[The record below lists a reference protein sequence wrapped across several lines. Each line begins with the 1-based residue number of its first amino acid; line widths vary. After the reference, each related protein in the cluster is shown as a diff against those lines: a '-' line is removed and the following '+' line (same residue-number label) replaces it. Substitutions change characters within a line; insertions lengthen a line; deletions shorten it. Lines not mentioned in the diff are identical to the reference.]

1 MSFYGVL
8 RTYYD
13 AFALLWISILRLFAW
28 YALGVP
34 TDGCAFIFP
43 IVSLTIVNLPI
54 TVVSAFI
61 AGSAAGYLLYGLP
74 YAQTDVILFNI
85 VFCAMLGAINVILK
99 AKIGGGNDEKAG
111 DRVLPSLILSSL
123 AYATLASMWPEN
135 LPQVDIGGARKS
147 FWSMLLREF
156 ISTIVLTF
164 STGPLKVW
172 LDVKR
177 GKTSLSE
184 MRANYEDQRLWMHKN
199 MGVDGRPGLF
209 PDANPNL
216 RRRNVNSEAQNEER
230 EPDH

>member
-13 AFALLWISILRLFAW
+13 AFALLWITVLRFFAW

-43 IVSLTIVNLPI
+43 IVSLTIVNLPV
-54 TVVSAFI
+54 TVVSATI

-85 VFCAMLGAINVILK
+85 VFCSMLGAINVILK
-99 AKIGGGNDEKAG
+99 AKIGDGKEENAGN
-111 DRVLPSLILSSL
+111 RVLPSLVLSSL

-135 LPQVDIGGARKS
+135 LPQVDIGGVRKS

-156 ISTIVLTF
+156 ISTIVITF

-184 MRANYEDQRLWMHKN
+184 MRANYEDQRLFMHKS

-216 RRRNVNSEAQNEER
+216 RRRNVD
-230 EPDH
+230 P